1 MARVHPFQTNFTAGE
16 LTSKLA
22 GQVDFKKYNNG
33 VETMENMTVFPQGGT
48 SRRFGSRFVGEVKNS
63 ANATRLIPFEFNV
76 TQSYILEFGNLYIR
90 FYKDNGQIVEAS
102 KTISGLTAAN
112 PGVVTATSHG
122 YSNGDHVWINS
133 VVGMTEVNGRR
144 FTVANK
150 TTNTFELSG
159 VDTSGYTAYSSAG
172 TAEKVYEIATS
183 FTSAQVFDL
192 KFTQS
197 ADVMYITHP
206 SHEPTKLTRTG
217 HSAWTIAEVDFQIG
231 PFLDAN
237 TTATTLT
244 TSATTVGTGRTLTAS
259 ATTGIN
265 GGDGFQTTDVGRLV
279 KLGDGWGKITART
292 NTTVVTWTINVAA
305 TGSGTTAWSLG
316 AWSDTDG
323 FPSAVSFYEQR
334 LVFAGSTNYP
344 QTIWASESGAYED
357 FDAGDADPA
366 DAFIYT
372 IAANRVNVIRWLAPA
387 RDLIV
392 GTAGGE
398 FRVGRPTGEPLKPDN
413 VTITQQTTYGGHTT
427 QPIQVG
433 SAVLFVQRQKRKVR
447 EFAYRFEDDAYVAPD
462 MTLLAEHI
470 TGDGID
476 DVDFAQEPE
485 SIYWAV
491 REDGVLLGM
500 TYQREEDVVAWHR
513 HLFGGTD
520 QNCTITVSDYTN
532 IQTGTTLKFTKSDG
546 TTVTFTST
554 TGTAGTDEF
563 KNETNNNTT
572 ADNIFTAINT
582 HADFTVANP
591 AAAIVTVFETTPAGT
606 GLLTVESSDTVRL
619 TTTNEKVSK
628 VKSVATISETLENQ
642 VWLVVERII
651 NGSTVKYVEYLDS
664 TLNMDSGLSGTV
676 TGSSTTV
683 TALDHLEGETVQILI
698 DDAVYPVQK
707 VSSGAITVSLPSTFA
722 SKTVEVGLGYVSTI
736 KTMRVEAGA
745 EAGTAQGR
753 KKRYNEVTVRLYN
766 TVGATVNGDQI
777 PFRTSASPMGQPISS
792 FTGDKRVSNL
802 GWDRDGQVTV
812 QQTQP
817 LPMTILGIT
826 GTLVTSD

>member
-1 MARVHPFQTNFTAGE
+1 M
-16 LTSKLA
+16 
-22 GQVDFKKYNNG
+22 
-33 VETMENMTVFPQGGT
+33 
-48 SRRFGSRFVGEVKNS
+48 
-63 ANATRLIPFEFNV
+63 
-76 TQSYILEFGNLYIR
+76 
-90 FYKDNGQIVEAS
+90 
-102 KTISGLTAAN
+102 
-112 PGVVTATSHG
+112 
-122 YSNGDHVWINS
+122 
-133 VVGMTEVNGRR
+133 
-144 FTVANK
+144 
-150 TTNTFELSG
+150 
-159 VDTSGYTAYSSAG
+159 
-172 TAEKVYEIATS
+172 
-183 FTSAQVFDL
+183 
-192 KFTQS
+192 
-197 ADVMYITHP
+197 
-206 SHEPTKLTRTG
+206 
-217 HSAWTIAEVDFQIG
+217 
-231 PFLDAN
+231 
-237 TTATTLT
+237 
-244 TSATTVGTGRTLTAS
+244 
-259 ATTGIN
+259 
-265 GGDGFQTTDVGRLV
+265 
-279 KLGDGWGKITART
+279 
-292 NTTVVTWTINVAA
+292 
-305 TGSGTTAWSLG
+305 
-316 AWSDTDG
+316 
-323 FPSAVSFYEQR
+323 
-334 LVFAGSTNYP
+334 
-344 QTIWASESGAYED
+344 
-357 FDAGDADPA
+357 
-366 DAFIYT
+366 
-372 IAANRVNVIRWLAPA
+372 
-387 RDLIV
+387 
-392 GTAGGE
+392 
-398 FRVGRPTGEPLKPDN
+398 
-413 VTITQQTTYGGHTT
+413 
-427 QPIQVG
+427 
-433 SAVLFVQRQKRKVR
+433 QRQKQKVR

-462 MTLLAEHI
+462 MTLLAEHV

-520 QNCTITVSDYTN
+520 QNCTITVSDYDN

-563 KNETNNNTT
+563 KTETNNNTT

-591 AAAIVTVFETTPAGT
+591 AAAIVTVFETTPSGT

-619 TTTNEKVSK
+619 TVTNEKESK
-628 VKSVATISETLENQ
+628 VKSVASISETLENQ
-642 VWLVVERII
+642 VWLVVERIV

-683 TALDHLEGETVQILI
+683 TGLDHLEGETVQILI

-722 SKTVEVGLGYVSTI
+722 SKTIEVGLGYKSTI

>member
-1 MARVHPFQTNFTAGE
+1 MARVHPFQTNFTSGE
-16 LTSKLA
+16 LTPKLA

-48 SRRFGSRFVGEVKNS
+48 TRRYGSRFVCEVKNS

-76 TQSYILEFGNLYIR
+76 TQSYILEFGDQYIR

-102 KTISGLTAAN
+102 KNITGITQASPA
-112 PGVVTATSHG
+112 VVTSSSHG

-133 VVGMTEVNGRR
+133 VVGMTELNGRR

-159 VDTSGYTAYSSAG
+159 INSSSYTAYSSSG
-172 TAEKVYEIATS
+172 TAEKVYEISTS
-183 FTSAQVFDL
+183 YTAAQVFDL
-192 KFTQS
+192 QFTQS
-197 ADVMYITHP
+197 ADTMYIVHS
-206 SHEPTKLTRTG
+206 SHEPTKLTRSG
-217 HSAWTIAEVDFQIG
+217 HTSWTLAEVDFQIG
-231 PFLDAN
+231 PFLDTN
-237 TTATTLT
+237 TTTTTFT

-259 ATTGIN
+259 AST
-265 GGDGFQTTDVGRLV
+265 FASTDVGRLV
-279 KLGDGWGKITART
+279 KLGDGWGKITAYT
-292 NTTVVTWTINVAA
+292 SATVVTWTINVAA
-305 TGSGTTAWSLG
+305 TGSGSVTWALG
-316 AWSDTDG
+316 AWSDTTG
-323 FPSAVSFYEQR
+323 FPSTVSFYEQR
-334 LVFAGSTNYP
+334 LVFAGSTDYP
-344 QTIWASESGAYED
+344 QTIWASESGSYED
-357 FDAGDADPA
+357 FDVGDASAA

-427 QPIQVG
+427 QPVQIG
-433 SAVLFVQRQKRKVR
+433 NAVLFVQRQKQKVR

-462 MTLLAEHI
+462 MTLLAGHI

-476 DVDFAQEPE
+476 DVDYAQEPE

-513 HLFGGTD
+513 HIFGGTD
-520 QNCTITVSDYTN
+520 QNCTITVSDYAN

-572 ADNIFTAINT
+572 ADNIYTAINT

-591 AAAIVTVFETTPAGT
+591 AAAIVTVFETTPSGT

-619 TTTNEKVSK
+619 TTTDEKAAK

-642 VWLVVERII
+642 VWIIVERII
-651 NGSTVKYVEYLDS
+651 NGSTVKFVEYLDS
-664 TLNMDSGLSGTV
+664 TLNMDCALSGTV
-676 TGSSTTV
+676 TGSSTSV

-707 VSSGAITVSLPSTFA
+707 VSSGAVTVSLPSTFA
-722 SKTVEVGLGYVSTI
+722 SKTIEVGLGYKSTI

-753 KKRYNEVTVRLYN
+753 KKRYNEVLVRLYK
-766 TVGATVNGDQI
+766 TVGVTINGDQL
-777 PFRTSASPMGQPISS
+777 PFRTSANKMGQPISS
-792 FTGDKRVSNL
+792 FSGDKRVSNL
-802 GWDRDGQVTV
+802 GWDREGQVTI